1 MKAEKTKSK
10 KRWLYYLVL
19 AIGVLLLVA
28 ATVLTVYFVTEDV
41 PTVEAPPVDD
51 NPPSG
56 YEPSGPDISGPDN
69 NEPSEP
75 SGGESVRFIAPL
87 ASGDYTVWNEIYVN
101 TTMKGMAY
109 RHDAVDITSEVGE
122 TVMAMADGV
131 VEKIIY
137 NDITGNEIVILHDDD
152 IRTIYRF
159 GEPAAGIGVGTK
171 VSQGQKIAEVAEPY
185 GIEEEDGVHLHLE
198 MTLKNEPIDPTEYL
212 IPTLG
217 EK

>member
-41 PTVEAPPVDD
+41 PTVEAPPVDN

-56 YEPSGPDISGPDN
+56 FEPSEPDVVDPTPD
-69 NEPSEP
+69 EPSEP
-75 SGGESVRFIAPL
+75 SGGESVRFISPL
-87 ASGDYTVWNEIYVN
+87 ASGNYSVWHDIYVN

-109 RHDAVDITSEVGE
+109 RHDAVDITSEVGA

-131 VEKIIY
+131 VEKIVY
-137 NDITGNEIVILHDDD
+137 NEITGNEIVVLHDDD
-152 IRTIYRF
+152 IRTVYRF
-159 GEPAAGIGVGTK
+159 VEPAAGIGIGSK

-198 MTLKNEPIDPTEYL
+198 MTLAGKPIDPTEYL

>member
-28 ATVLTVYFVTEDV
+28 ATVLTVYFVTEETPV
-41 PTVEAPPVDD
+41 VEAPPVDS
-51 NPPSG
+51 NPSG
-56 YEPSGPDISGPDN
+56 GPTDPGIPDPV
-69 NEPSEP
+69 EPSEP
-75 SGGESVRFIAPL
+75 SGGETVRFIAPV
-87 ASGDYTVWNEIYVN
+87 ASGDYSAWNEIYVN
-101 TTMKGMAY
+101 ATMKGMAY
-109 RHDAVDITSEVGE
+109 RHEAVDITSEVGA

-137 NDITGNEIVILHDDD
+137 NDVTGNEIVILHDDE

-159 GEPAAGIGVGTK
+159 VEPASGIGVGTK
-171 VSQGQKIAEVAEPY
+171 VKQGEKIAEVAEPY

-198 MTLKNEPIDPTEYL
+198 MTLKDEPIDPTEYL

>member
-28 ATVLTVYFVTEDV
+28 ATVLTVYFVTEET
-41 PTVEAPPVDD
+41 PTVEVPPVDN

-56 YEPSGPDISGPDN
+56 MEPSGPDINDPI
-69 NEPSEP
+69 EPNEP

-87 ASGDYTVWNEIYVN
+87 ASGSYTVWNDIYVN
-101 TTMKGMAY
+101 ATMRGMAY
-109 RHDAVDITSEVGE
+109 RHSAVDITSEVGA
-122 TVMAMADGV
+122 TVMAMANGV

-137 NDITGNEIVILHDDD
+137 NSVTGNEIVVLHDDD

-159 GEPAAGIGVGTK
+159 VEPAAGIGVGSV

-198 MTLKNEPIDPTEYL
+198 MTLKDVPIDPTEYL